1 MSGSDDNHTA
11 EVDVVNNKFHRRA
24 ASSATETEG
33 QDEFDFEAHTN
44 NNGLKMGEE
53 EEENKAKK
61 VMDHEDGGSVHT
73 RESSSDL
80 SAHTASPGRSHQSS
94 TAQLTTV
101 DGSDED
107 AKKNSHN
114 DAKDE
119 EAGEEAHGSEQ
130 EETGEEAHGSDQE
143 ATPTVD
149 KDDDN
154 GNGPDAVEDTP
165 TTDSSAVPDGE
176 EKVIDEEEDVNTP
189 NQTPHLEQ
197 LEETPM
203 TAVSGVS
210 MNNSPQLPP
219 RENHVE
225 APALPPRKRTPF
237 FWLRGLSSSGSN
249 ISMTTSSTNKPR
261 SSSVTSSPDYDLLLH
276 RLNANK
282 EGLQARDESE
292 KDASLTAI
300 KQLQENF
307 EQVKES
313 REKEDE
319 EAIDWEF
326 WSQVVNDYSYVA
338 EHKPSELS
346 HAISSGFPPELRGL
360 IWQLIASSKSAS
372 LEEVFTSILHETS
385 PQEKAIKRD
394 LSRTSFIK
402 SANPDSLYR
411 VIKSYSLFDPEVG
424 YTQGMAFITVPLL
437 LNMSESEAFCLLVHL
452 MKDYGLR
459 QLYLPEMP
467 GLHLRL
473 YQFDRILE
481 DTLPDV
487 HIHLA
492 RQGVR
497 SSMYA
502 SQWFLTLF
510 AYKFPLSLVTR
521 IFDIMIA
528 EGLEALLRF
537 AVALMRKNASTILS
551 LEFDAVLP
559 FLKEKLF
566 DHYLLESGSDPV
578 YCVNDLVSDA
588 YEVKILPVT
597 LRKYENEYAEIHRIE
612 RERVEEVES
621 LRSSNGQL
629 TMQVR
634 RLESSLAE
642 LNKEHVQ
649 VANEMV
655 QGKLEI
661 ARLQDENEELKSE
674 LTEMKEATKDQS
686 LLADKQLREE
696 MDEIREKNHT
706 LQETKERLEN
716 QLNNLEQDLV
726 ETKMQLANLD
736 DSYSHLKS
744 RWNELKKHIDDSTS

>member
-1 MSGSDDNHTA
+1 MSGSEDEPKA
-11 EVDVVNNKFHRRA
+11 GIDVVNNKFHRRA
-24 ASSATETEG
+24 ASSATEAEG
-33 QDEFDFEAHTN
+33 QDEFDFEAHTD
-44 NNGLKMGEE
+44 NGRKMVEE
-53 EEENKAKK
+53 DGSVKK
-61 VMDHEDGGSVHT
+61 MADHEDSVSVHT
-73 RESSSDL
+73 RESSSDQ

-107 AKKNSHN
+107 AKKANTETQ
-114 DAKDE
+114 DE
-119 EAGEEAHGSEQ
+119 DEAELE
-130 EETGEEAHGSDQE
+130 E

-149 KDDDN
+149 RDDTVEKEDSPTKGEN
-154 GNGPDAVEDTP
+154 NESEEDTP
-165 TTDSSAVPDGE
+165 TMENYTVPDDE
-176 EKVIDEEEDVNTP
+176 EKTMNGKEDEENINTP
-189 NQTPHLEQ
+189 DQTPQLQQ

-203 TAVSGVS
+203 SAVS
-210 MNNSPQLPP
+210 NNSPQLPP

-249 ISMTTSSTNKPR
+249 VSMKTSSTNKPR

-307 EQVKES
+307 EHVKES
-313 REKEDE
+313 RTE
-319 EAIDWEF
+319 EEETIDWEF

-346 HAISSGFPPELRGL
+346 HAIASGFPSELRGL

-372 LEEVFTSILHETS
+372 LEEVFASIVNETS

-402 SANPDSLYR
+402 SADSDSLYR

-437 LNMSESEAFCLLVHL
+437 LNMSESEGFCLLVHL

-612 RERVEEVES
+612 RERVEEVEA

-661 ARLQDENEELKSE
+661 AGLQDENEELKSE
-674 LTEMKEATKDQS
+674 LAEMKEATKDQS
-686 LLADKQLREE
+686 LLADKKLREE
-696 MDEIREKNHT
+696 MDQIREHNNT
-706 LQETKERLEN
+706 LEETKERLEN

-726 ETKMQLANLD
+726 DTKMQLANLD

>member
-1 MSGSDDNHTA
+1 MSGSDDEHKA
-11 EVDVVNNKFHRRA
+11 GADVVNNKFHRRA
-24 ASSATETEG
+24 ASSATEAEG
-33 QDEFDFEAHTN
+33 QDEFDFEAN
-44 NNGLKMGEE
+44 ADSNGPKMEE
-53 EEENKAKK
+53 EEDRAKK
-61 VMDHEDGGSVHT
+61 MTDHEDGGSVHT
-73 RESSSDL
+73 RESSSDQ
-80 SAHTASPGRSHQSS
+80 SAHTASPGRSYQSS

-107 AKKNSHN
+107 AKR
-114 DAKDE
+114 
-119 EAGEEAHGSEQ
+119 EAHGNGEV
-130 EETGEEAHGSDQE
+130 EEAEGEADEEE

-149 KDDDN
+149 KDDSVN
-154 GNGPDAVEDTP
+154 GNETEAGQEAP
-165 TTDSSAVPDGE
+165 TIDSNSTVPDGE
-176 EKVIDEEEDVNTP
+176 EKAINEGGDVNTP
-189 NQTPHLEQ
+189 NQTPQLEQ
-197 LEETPM
+197 LDETPM

-210 MNNSPQLPP
+210 ANNSPQLPP

-249 ISMTTSSTNKPR
+249 ISMATSSTNKPR

-282 EGLQARDESE
+282 EGLKARDESE

-307 EQVKES
+307 EHVKES

-346 HAISSGFPPELRGL
+346 RAIASGFPPELRGL

-372 LEEVFTSILHETS
+372 LEEVFASIVNETS

-402 SANPDSLYR
+402 SANSDSLYR

-510 AYKFPLSLVTR
+510 AYKFPLPLVTR

-661 ARLQDENEELKSE
+661 ASLQDENEELKSE
-674 LTEMKEATKDQS
+674 LEEMKEATKDQS

-696 MDEIREKNHT
+696 MDQIREQNHT

-726 ETKMQLANLD
+726 DTKMQLANLD